1 MLAPSNLDFI
11 SLVSIWLLLYPKV
24 KIPVPH
30 FIVEGG
36 GLRIDED
43 GGVVAAGL
51 DFDTVAP
58 EETAVILQPR
68 ITIRQATLEYAISGM
83 VFSIF
88 VDDLALVL
96 R

>member
-11 SLVSIWLLLYPKV
+11 SLVSIGLLFYPKV
-24 KIPVPH
+24 KIPVPY
-30 FIVEGG
+30 FIVESRM
-36 GLRIDED
+36 LRIDED

-51 DFDTVAP
+51 YFDTVAP
-58 EETAVILQPR
+58 EETAVILQPW
-68 ITIRQATLEYAISGM
+68 ITIRQTTLEYAVSRL
-83 VFSIF
+83 VFAIF